1 MKAWISRIN
10 AVLSGEGEDSLK
22 TMRYRRL
29 NTEFVSTDPFTG
41 LYLAAFGSHGPEVL
55 QLSREPDPH
64 DVSGQ
69 PSAAAAAAVFIPA
82 AAAPAAVI
90 GAVSPQSST
99 LN

>member
-1 MKAWISRIN
+1 
-10 AVLSGEGEDSLK
+10 
-22 TMRYRRL
+22 MRYRRL

-69 PSAAAAAAVFIPA
+69 PSPVATAVAAAALTA
-82 AAAPAAVI
+82 
-90 GAVSPQSST
+90 AVSPQSST
-99 LN
+99 YA